1 MKVLKNLWKF
11 ITDWHYRHE
20 MIEEHWNWKSKIL
33 VAITLFLIVFGLAL
47 KVNYFNERWVG
58 YKQCFGEE
66 WDTGRDTKFGF
77 IFNSCVIDSGKRD
90 ADGEVVWQKVKR
102 DIAVGDFQ

>member
-1 MKVLKNLWKF
+1 MEKLKAVFKF
-11 ITDWHYRHE
+11 VNDWHYRDE
-20 MIEEHWNWKSKIL
+20 IIEKYWNWKSKIIVVLLTL
-33 VAITLFLIVFGLAL
+33 VVAFNLLTKIDYFGH
-47 KVNYFNERWVG
+47 RWIG

-90 ADGEVVWQKVKR
+90 GDGEVVWQKVKR
-102 DIAVGDFQ
+102 DLAVGDFQ

>member
-1 MKVLKNLWKF
+1 MNVLKNILKF

-20 MIEEHWNWKSKIL
+20 VIEKRWTFKAKF
-33 VAITLFLIVFGLAL
+33 ITVILAL
-47 KVNYFNERWVG
+47 VVAFSLVIKINYFGERWIG